1 MADFTTRILLEN
13 QQFKTE
19 LANCKRQISD
29 LKNSA
34 RNATGSDGLGGFDSM
49 LTKIGINTNST
60 NGLFGV
66 LGGVLGKLGVAFGGA
81 QLAGQVF
88 NEMLSNSQS
97 LGDAVERTQ
106 RQAGAAVDYFAA
118 CLAQADFSN
127 FLSGLSSTISRAG
140 QLADTLDELATKAQQ
155 LGVVDAKI
163 AAKKAKA
170 QEKYYKAR
178 TKEEKK
184 AAVAEMKAADD
195 EYERAHKQF
204 GNLNLKAA
212 RQTIR
217 TNLKGYNLTDSQIDA
232 YFANFGTYERIGKEA
247 GKEYKKNK
255 GIMDAYYAKANSG
268 HNLSKADT
276 KRFNDAMKANE
287 KLRKSERYAY
297 YQLTEMQDNKE
308 DSPMSQAYKSMTQY
322 WNEEARIAQ
331 GRANTARKEAMADK
345 YGGGS
350 GKSTGGNKTT
360 RTPKTTPVTTAPEP
374 EEFSTN
380 WYNKQINTMRQQLEE
395 LPIGSES
402 YKELQKNL
410 KELEAELHFRLHK
423 DEFLTNIL
431 TKDDIKKTITFEVEG
446 LKDLKGVEGIKTH
459 FDLML
464 ESFEHT
470 KELSSIINELGS
482 SFAELGDSIGGTAG
496 VAISTMGEM
505 AATIAQTIGQVIS
518 LMIANG
524 VSSAMQ
530 LPFPA
535 NLAAGAAV
543 IAGLASIIATIK
555 NAASGNYADGGII
568 GGNSFHG
575 DSMLARVNSGEMI
588 LNQKQQANLFHALNN
603 GVSNGGGQVEFKIS
617 GSTLKGVLK
626 NYDSKMSKV
635 R

>member
-34 RNATGSDGLGGFDSM
+34 KNATGSDGLGGFDQM
-49 LTKIGINTNST
+49 LTKIGINTNNT
-60 NGLFGV
+60 GGLFGV

-81 QLAGQVF
+81 QLAGKVF
-88 NEMLSNSQS
+88 NEMLDNSQS

-127 FLSGLSSTISRAG
+127 FLNGLSITISRAG
-140 QLADTLDELATKAQQ
+140 QLADTLDELATRAQQ
-155 LGVVDAKI
+155 LGVIDAKI

-170 QEKYYKAR
+170 QEHYYKAR

-184 AAVAEMKAADD
+184 AAVEEMKAADA
-195 EYERAHKQF
+195 EYEKAHKQF
-204 GNLNLKAA
+204 GDLNLKAA

-217 TNLKGYNLTDSQIDA
+217 TNLKGTNLTDAQIDA
-232 YFANFGTYERIGKEA
+232 YFANFGTYESIGKEA
-247 GKEYKKNK
+247 GKEYKRNQ
-255 GIMDAYYAKANSG
+255 GIIDAYKARTSSG
-268 HNLSKADT
+268 HGVSAADT
-276 KRFNDAMKANE
+276 KRFNEAIKANE
-287 KLRKSERYAY
+287 RLRKSERYAY

-308 DSPMSQAYKSMTQY
+308 DSPMSQAYKNMSQY

-331 GRANTARKEAMADK
+331 GRANTARKEAMADR
-345 YGGGS
+345 YTGGGG
-350 GKSTGGNKTT
+350 GKSTGGRTT
-360 RTPKTTPVTTAPEP
+360 RTTRTTPVTTAPEP
-374 EEFSTN
+374 EEYSTD
-380 WYNKQINTMRQQLEE
+380 WYNKQINTMRQELAT
-395 LPIGSES
+395 LPIGSDS

-410 KELEAELHFRLHK
+410 KELEVELNFRLHK
-423 DEFLTNIL
+423 DEFLTNVL

-446 LKDLKGVEGIKTH
+446 LKDLKGVEGIKTN
-459 FDLML
+459 FDLMM

-470 KELSSIINELGS
+470 RELSSVVGELGN
-482 SFAELGDSIGGTAG
+482 SFADLGNAIGGTAG
-496 VAISTMGEM
+496 VAISTMGEL
-505 AATIAQTIGQVIS
+505 ASTIAQTIGQVIS

-543 IAGLASIIATIK
+543 VAGLASIIATIK

-568 GGNSFHG
+568 GGSSYHG
-575 DSMLARVNSGEMI
+575 DSILARVNSGEMI
-588 LNQKQQANLFHALNN
+588 LNQKQQANLFHALDN
-603 GVSNGGGQVEFKIS
+603 GMRTGGGQVEFKIS

>member
-34 RNATGSDGLGGFDSM
+34 KNATGSDGLGGFDSM
-49 LTKIGINTNST
+49 LTKIGINTNNT

-66 LGGVLGKLGVAFGGA
+66 LGGVLGKLGIAFGGA

-88 NEMLSNSQS
+88 NEMLNNSQS

-106 RQAGAAVDYFAA
+106 KQAGAAVDYFAA
-118 CLAQADFSN
+118 CLAQADFSG
-127 FLSGLSSTISRAG
+127 FLSGLSATISRAG

-204 GNLNLKAA
+204 GDLNLKAA
-212 RQTIR
+212 RQTIK
-217 TNLKGYNLTDSQIDA
+217 TNLKGYNLSDKQIDA
-232 YFANFGTYERIGKEA
+232 YFANFGTYEKIGKEA

-255 GIMDAYYAKANSG
+255 GIMDAYKAKVSSG
-268 HNLSKADT
+268 HGVTSADT
-276 KRFNDAMKANE
+276 KRFNEAMKANE

-308 DSPMSQAYKSMTQY
+308 DSPMSQAYKNMAQY

-345 YGGGS
+345 YGGG
-350 GKSTGGNKTT
+350 GKSTGGRSTT
-360 RTPKTTPVTTAPEP
+360 RTSKASPVTTAPKS
-374 EEFSTN
+374 EEFSTDWFN
-380 WYNKQINTMRQQLEE
+380 QQINSMRQQLAR

-402 YKELQKNL
+402 YKVLQQNL
-410 KELEAELHFRLHK
+410 KELEVDLHFRLHK
-423 DEFLTNIL
+423 DEFITNIL
-431 TKDDIKKTITFEVEG
+431 TKNDIKKTITFEVEG
-446 LKDLKGVEGIKTH
+446 LKDLEGVEGIKTN
-459 FDLML
+459 FDLMI
-464 ESFEHT
+464 ERFKHIQ
-470 KELSSIINELGS
+470 KLSSIVNELGT

-496 VAISTMGEM
+496 IAISTMGEM
-505 AATIAQTIGQVIS
+505 AATIAQTIGQVIA
-518 LMIANG
+518 LMIAKG
-524 VSSAMQ
+524 EASAMA

-568 GGNSFHG
+568 GGNTFHG
-575 DSMLARVNSGEMI
+575 DNILARVNSGEMI
-588 LNQKQQANLFHALNN
+588 LNQKQQSNLFHALNN
-603 GVSNGGGQVEFKIS
+603 GIGNGVGQVEFKIS